1 MRGLPEAC
9 VMKRPQF
16 GGGRSGPPVAGKVN
30 AAFLDKDATMATRRF
45 GGEIG

>member
-1 MRGLPEAC
+1 
-9 VMKRPQF
+9 MKRPQL

-30 AAFLDKDATMATRRF
+30 AAFLDSDAIMATRRI